1 MVADRIEQEIL
12 IATSVER
19 VWAVLTEAD
28 HIGNW
33 FGTGIPAKVELRP
46 GGSFVVD
53 HGRHGPLIGRVE
65 EVEPP
70 RRLTYRLSQSPSGEE
85 PASGNATLV
94 EFTLHPAPGGTRLSV
109 VESGF
114 AELEMPADYVA
125 TRERQNSANW
135 PGKLEKLREY
145 SQQLVP

>member
-12 IATSVER
+12 IAASVER
-19 VWAVLTEAD
+19 VWTVLTDAD

-33 FGTGIPAKVELRP
+33 FGTGVPAKVDLRP
-46 GGSFVVD
+46 GGGFLVD
-53 HGRHGPLIGRVE
+53 HGRHGSLVGRIE

-85 PASGNATLV
+85 PAGGNATLV
-94 EFTLHPAPGGTRLSV
+94 EFTLRPDAGGTRLSV

-114 AELEMPADYVA
+114 AALEMPADYVA
-125 TRERQNSANW
+125 TRARQNGANW
-135 PGKLEKLREY
+135 PGKL
-145 SQQLVP
+145 QQLRVYCQQLAP